1 MAMIC
6 NPKFSVKKKKKKKSI
21 SLGYKMQKKKE
32 KEYISTRVRGGGRK
46 MLGFMIKDWL

>member
-21 SLGYKMQKKKE
+21 SLGYKMQKRKKKNIFLLGLEEGEE
-32 KEYISTRVRGGGRK
+32 KCWV
-46 MLGFMIKDWL
+46 LW